1 MKPMTMKTI
10 AMRKKTITGGSRM
23 LHIGFFNPTSGT
35 SGLTSGP
42 SGTARNVPSARP
54 INGKIIRIAPLA

>member
-1 MKPMTMKTI
+1 MNPMTMKII
-10 AMRKKTITGGSRM
+10 AMRKKTMTGGSRM
-23 LHIGFFNPTSGT
+23 LQIGFFKPTSGT

-54 INGKIIRIAPLA
+54 MSGKTIRIAPLA